1 MFKKITKLLTI
12 ISIGLFAIL
21 FVACNEDDNN
31 ELPEGST
38 TFTIYALNDF
48 HGMLSESGSYPG
60 ISKIGEYLIGN
71 YEQSEDTTLIL
82 SAGDMF
88 QGTAVSSLTK
98 GRAVVDAMNAIGFD
112 AMTIGN
118 HEFDWGI
125 EEVLKYQDGSLEN
138 GEAEFPFLA
147 ANIHNKKT
155 GKLASWAKPYEV
167 IEKAGFKIGVIGVI
181 GVGQESDIF
190 VNYVKDYEF
199 TDEMTAISKYA
210 EILRKDE
217 KCDIVIVS
225 AHNDTEHYNYRLA
238 KLSGDCRVD
247 AILNGHTHQYYQ
259 GYETK
264 YRNGYAAVP
273 YVQSGCY
280 GGYIGKITITI
291 DNKTKVT
298 TASTAEVID
307 ARVRCNTESTKIDE
321 VLERYSDY
329 INIEKEILGVS
340 GTTIFKDAGGV
351 WACNVLRDATGSD
364 LGVANTGGIRSNG
377 FPIYQNN
384 HITYGDIFE
393 IMPFENKICTTY
405 LYGSDI
411 INLINKGVY
420 VSDNVDIGN
429 EKINGEFIEYSKKY
443 KVATIDFLFMKSNYP
458 FLNGTDSEFTDI
470 LFREALVA
478 NVRENVKENGTFLPW

>member
-1 MFKKITKLLTI
+1 MFKRILRLLTVI
-12 ISIGLFAIL
+12 YLSLFALL
-21 FVACNEDDNN
+21 FVACNTEEND
-31 ELPEGST
+31 LPEGST
-38 TFTIYALNDF
+38 TFTIYSLNDF
-48 HGMLSESGSYPG
+48 HGMLTKSGSYPG
-60 ISKIGEYLIGN
+60 ISRIGEYLMSN
-71 YEQSEDTTLIL
+71 YEESPETTLIL

-98 GRAVVDAMNAIGFD
+98 GRAVVDVMNTIGFD

-125 EEVLKYQDGSLEN
+125 EEVLKYQDGNLEN

-147 ANIHNKKT
+147 ANIKDKKT
-155 GKLASWAKPYEV
+155 GQLASWATPYTV
-167 IEKAGFKIGVIGVI
+167 VEKGGFKIGVIGVI

-199 TDEMTAISKYA
+199 TDELAAISKYA
-210 EILRKDE
+210 EILRNDE
-217 KCDIVIVS
+217 DCDLVIVS
-225 AHNDTEHYNYRLA
+225 AHNDTESYNYKLA
-238 KLSGDCRVD
+238 KLNGDCRID

-280 GGYIGKITITI
+280 GGYVGKITITI
-291 DNKTKVT
+291 DNKTKIT

-307 ARVRCNTESTKIDE
+307 ARVRCDDESSSINE
-321 VLERYSDY
+321 VLDRYNEY
-329 INIEKEILGVS
+329 INIEKEVLGVS
-340 GTTIFKDAGGV
+340 GTNIYKDQGGV
-351 WACNVLRDATGSD
+351 WACNVLRDATGAD

-377 FPIYQNN
+377 FPIYQNSN
-384 HITYGDIFE
+384 ITYGDIFE
-393 IMPFENKICTTY
+393 IMPFENKVCTTY

-411 INLINKGVY
+411 ITLINKGVF
-420 VSDNVDIGN
+420 VSDNVDVNN
-429 EKINGEFIEYSKKY
+429 EKINGEYIEYNKKY

-458 FLNGTDSEFTDI
+458 FLNGTDSEFLDL
-470 LFREALVA
+470 LFREALVE
-478 NVRENVKENGTFLPW
+478 NVRNNVEKNGIFLP